1 MSPGAGFVTPPQN
14 ATVAADGTA
23 SITFSVPVGGTW
35 IITRMAV
42 SSTSAFPS
50 QARVFVNGIFQLG
63 TGAGNGDSA
72 TGNPIIAGQGV
83 EITIE
88 WTGAQPGSSCSGTL
102 TYQFGA

>member
-1 MSPGAGFVTPPQN
+1 MSPATGFVTPPQN

-23 SITFSVPVGGTW
+23 SIAFSVPVGGVW
-35 IITRMAV
+35 VITRIAV
-42 SSTSAFPS
+42 SSTSQFAS
-50 QARVFVNGIFQLG
+50 QARVFVNGIFQCG

-83 EITIE
+83 EITIA
-88 WTGAQPGSSCSGTL
+88 WSGAQPGSACTGTL